1 MFDKL
6 SATHALAAW
15 KSWLAGR
22 DFGMVPI
29 AEPRSFQWA
38 GWWIAIV
45 DHSDSPLVDGPKDQV
60 AVLAF
65 GTPPG
70 VVLSPQD
77 PTLLGHATADLDISS
92 AYAVASLNP
101 VIPPAQVGP
110 SLTGVVELL
119 AIAPLVEAPMQLVEE
134 AHALA
139 GRGLEGDRYANGK
152 VRDVAGD
159 IEFPNGMVITPDG
172 STLVV
177 AESFAGRL
185 SAFDIGADG
194 SLSGRRSW
202 AKGLGPDGICID
214 SDGGIWAQTADADP
228 GDDGAPV
235 GAVVRVLDGGEVTHR
250 VETDLSCFSCA
261 LGGPEGRHL
270 FLLCNEFEGVGQL
283 ESVLARRSAR
293 IYVTEVPN

>member
-1 MFDKL
+1 LEGDL
-6 SATHALAAW
+6 VSISLPA
-15 KSWLAGR
+15 
-22 DFGMVPI
+22 
-29 AEPRSFQWA
+29 PRL
-38 GWWIAIV
+38 
-45 DHSDSPLVDGPKDQV
+45 LVDGLAMVESARWHDDRLWFAHWGESEV
-60 AVLAF
+60 IAV
-65 GTPPG
+65 
-70 VVLSPQD
+70 
-77 PTLLGHATADLDISS
+77 DLDGRTEVVAPGRDSMGWSIAWLPDGRLLVSGEELTRVEPDGTVVQHS
-92 AYAVASLNP
+92 AQGGNEL
-101 VIPPAQVGP
+101 
-110 SLTGVVELL
+110 VVDQAGHVYVNGADFDFLGGG
-119 AIAPLVEAPMQLVEE
+119 APEPGWIRLIDPD
-134 AHALA
+134 
-139 GRGLEGDRYANGK
+139 GT
-152 VRDVAGD
+152 VREVAGD

-202 AKGLGPDGICID
+202 AEGLGPDGICID

-270 FLLCNEFEGVGQL
+270 FLLCNEFEGVGQM